1 MTKLI
6 RILLAVVVGLVIIV
20 FSVAN
25 RGPVEVSF
33 APFPTALE
41 VPLYGVALMFLFLGV
56 LAGGIAAWLNGAQA
70 RGENRRL
77 RRRLTGLETQVD
89 VLKRQLAEAED
100 RRVAAAAAANTPDGV
115 PPPVVYQ
122 GGGGRGGAEPLMIGG
137 GARA

>member
-1 MTKLI
+1 M
-6 RILLAVVVGLVIIV
+6 
-20 FSVAN
+20 
-25 RGPVEVSF
+25 
-33 APFPTALE
+33 E

-56 LAGGIAAWLNGAQA
+56 LAGGIAAWLNGVRA

-115 PPPVVYQ
+115 PPAVELQ
-122 GGGGRGGAEPLMIGG
+122 FIEPLFTGRQRISPQQQHWIDEPR
-137 GARA
+137 RALRLCC